1 MDIAE
6 IALMT
11 APTGDVS
18 GYQSRNMAQAVGIE
32 FDAMLIGLLLRTG
45 DADASGTEAATAE
58 MSIWNDLF
66 ANSLAQELARSGEL
80 GFSKSLLA
88 QTVVLGGENHD

>member
-11 APTGDVS
+11 GPAGDVS
-18 GYQSRNMAQAVGIE
+18 GYPSRNMTQAVGIE
-32 FDAMLIGLLLRTG
+32 FDAMLIGLLLQAG
-45 DADASGTEAATAE
+45 GVHALGTEAATAE

-66 ANSLAQELARSGEL
+66 THSLARELARSGEL

-88 QTVVLGGENHD
+88 QPVAPGRSKS